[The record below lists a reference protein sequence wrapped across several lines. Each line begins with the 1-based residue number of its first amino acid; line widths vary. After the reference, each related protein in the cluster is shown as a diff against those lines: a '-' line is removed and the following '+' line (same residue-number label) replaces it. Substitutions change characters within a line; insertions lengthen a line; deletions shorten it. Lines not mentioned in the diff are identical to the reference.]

1 MQTNITS
8 TKIYV
13 PAVTLFIN
21 DDIKSLENTK
31 QEYKR
36 TISWN
41 KYRSKIT
48 AQPKNNNLYCMIDLT
63 FKNIKRFF
71 VLSHNYMSLQSFHQG
86 NQRLLKIF
94 IKGFERSVYRVEY
107 KIKSETQNK
116 RNEYRYF
123 FKSKFA
129 GDNKTFVLIYTN
141 GDTNAKRYSGKKY
154 YFSKSIIDNY
164 NVIIK

>member
-1 MQTNITS
+1 MWTNITS

-71 VLSHNYMSLQSFHQG
+71 VLSHNYMSL
-86 NQRLLKIF
+86 
-94 IKGFERSVYRVEY
+94 
-107 KIKSETQNK
+107 
-116 RNEYRYF
+116 
-123 FKSKFA
+123 
-129 GDNKTFVLIYTN
+129 
-141 GDTNAKRYSGKKY
+141 
-154 YFSKSIIDNY
+154 
-164 NVIIK
+164 